1 MCVLLSHYANPHFQK
16 AVYIPLASHHGRL
29 DGLGCAS
36 SGCRDCLEPL
46 LSHESSLKTAV
57 LMIQDTRLLQVYL
70 FPGSNKWLIQKECE
84 DWKLPLCTP
93 GLDFLI
99 CEVEERTH
107 TS

>member
-1 MCVLLSHYANPHFQK
+1 
-16 AVYIPLASHHGRL
+16 
-29 DGLGCAS
+29 
-36 SGCRDCLEPL
+36 
-46 LSHESSLKTAV
+46 
-57 LMIQDTRLLQVYL
+57 MIQDTRLLQVHF
-70 FPGSNKWLIQKECE
+70 FPGCNKWLVQKECE